1 MPNFSIPQ
9 SAFTSLEVVMQNTAH
24 NIANINTDGF
34 SPGRVVL
41 MSGPYQDE
49 GVQVGAVWRSMHPG
63 PAVINH
69 LAENDVRTTNDVA
82 GMGIRNSQE
91 NYDATVAQDLDRIQQ
106 GNAADAWRVQNYR
119 EGQDARTRIEGIAQ
133 GSATDLPREFA
144 TMITTAAAYSAN
156 ADVIRSWDELVG
168 SLLNVKV

>member
-9 SAFTSLEVVMQNTAH
+9 SALTSLEVVMQNTAH

-49 GVQVGAVWRSMHPG
+49 GVQVGAVWRSMQPG

-69 LAENDVRTTNDVA
+69 LGENDVRDTNDLA
-82 GMGIRNSQE
+82 AMGMRNSRE
-91 NYDATVAQDLDRIQQ
+91 NYDSAVAQDVDRTQQ
-106 GNAADAWRVQNYR
+106 ANAADSWRVQNYR
-119 EGQDARTRIEGIAQ
+119 NGQDARARIEGIVE
-133 GSATDLPREFA
+133 GSGTDLPREFA

-156 ADVIRSWDELVG
+156 AAVIRAWDELTG